1 MCCLG
6 CQAVAQSIVDAGLEH
21 YYLERTE
28 ISPTAPIPENL
39 ELLAGY
45 DHPDTQAQFVH
56 REDNLA
62 CAELS
67 VEGLSCAA

>member
-39 ELLAGY
+39 ELLAG
-45 DHPDTQAQFVH
+45 
-56 REDNLA
+56 
-62 CAELS
+62 
-67 VEGLSCAA
+67 